1 MPPLNLTSAG
11 PILVERAATDGR
23 HLVIADPDGDHRL
36 WLRTPLGA
44 PTAVLLPLD
53 EDFELRLGAAAR
65 LFRRLRGL
73 NSGPPPARL
82 SVTAFQRSRLALLL
96 NVFDRLGGGASKRE
110 IASDLIY
117 PGLDPGSAA
126 EWKASAERRRT
137 QRLCDEARAMVAAG
151 YRRLLGGR

>member
-1 MPPLNLTSAG
+1 M
-11 PILVERAATDGR
+11 
-23 HLVIADPDGDHRL
+23 
-36 WLRTPLGA
+36 
-44 PTAVLLPLD
+44 AVLLPLD
-53 EDFELRLGAAAR
+53 EDFELRLSAAAR
-65 LFRRLRGL
+65 LFRRLRGVS
-73 NSGPPPARL
+73 SGPPPPRL
-82 SVTAFQRSRLALLL
+82 GVTTFQRSRLALLL

-110 IASDLIY
+110 IASGLIY